1 MRLPALKKIGVGLTT
16 LALPVLSFAQTAT
29 GTGTGTG
36 SSSTVD
42 FSSVTSAFSAGS
54 IVTGVL
60 AIAAVLMTVYVAMK
74 GAKIIMSM
82 VRGK

>member
-1 MRLPALKKIGVGLTT
+1 MRLPALKKFGVGLTT
-16 LALPVLSFAQTAT
+16 LVLPVLSFA
-29 GTGTGTG
+29 GTGPAAGASG
-36 SSSTVD
+36 ASAVD

>member
-16 LALPVLSFAQTAT
+16 LALPVLSFAQTAAAS
-29 GTGTGTG
+29 GAG